1 MDRQEKQSY
10 IEMDFNYG
18 ILSKTLMK
26 DRHIDIKAKAIYAL
40 LCTYAGSSR
49 TAFPGVSL
57 ILSDLGISKDTYYKH
72 MSQLKSHGYIKV
84 RQDNSS
90 GGQFAS
96 NIYTQS
102 PCPNS
107 SDTVKPDTENP
118 DTVFSD
124 TNNNNIK
131 INNSKNNKKTPPLP
145 ATQLAGRLF
154 NWIKKNYPD
163 IDHDEKH
170 KSKWA
175 EDIDK
180 INRIDNKSWEDI
192 TKVMDWSQQDDF
204 WRKNI
209 QSGSTLRKQFKKL
222 QVSIAEEGK
231 RGPNG
236 KPMTPYVPIGGVA
249 RKHEPPE
256 DNRALVNSDGL
267 KKFNDMRRALLD
279 KKQSP

>member
-1 MDRQEKQSY
+1 MESPEKQSY

-26 DRHIDIKAKAIYAL
+26 DRNIDIKGKAIYAL

-49 TAFPGVSL
+49 TAFPGVGL
-57 ILSDLGISKDTYYKH
+57 ILADLGISKDTYYKH
-72 MSQLKSHGYIKV
+72 MNKLKQYGYVRV
-84 RQDNSS
+84 RQENR
-90 GGQFAS
+90 GNGTFAS
-96 NIYTQS
+96 NIYTLS

-107 SDTVKPDTENP
+107 PDAAKPYTENP
-118 DTVFSD
+118 DAANQD
-124 TNNNNIK
+124 TNNNSLKSNNI
-131 INNSKNNKKTPPLP
+131 KNNKKTPQLP

-163 IDHDEKH
+163 IDHEEKH
-170 KSKWA
+170 TAKWA

-180 INRIDNKSWEDI
+180 INRIDGKSWDTI
-192 TKVMDWSQQDDF
+192 TQVLDWSQKNFF

-222 QVSIAEEGK
+222 QIAIADEK
-231 RGPNG
+231 NTAPNG
-236 KPMTPYVPIGGVA
+236 KPFVPYVPVGGVA
-249 RKHEPPE
+249 KKREPIE
-256 DNRALVNSDGL
+256 DKRAPINSEGV
-267 KKFNDMRRALLD
+267 KKFQEMRERLL